1 MGSDQRPGREKLK
14 ELAVTRMDGCNRF
27 GGGRNEK
34 HAERKREDLSISVG
48 SPFEQGKFR
57 DTSTYA
63 SKCSKIRRLLNQ
75 PECQE
80 VRDGRNRGDVLL
92 QKIAEFLLT
101 VPTKRSQ
108 QDHHRFKRAQCY
120 CKK

>member
-75 PECQE
+75 PKCQ
-80 VRDGRNRGDVLL
+80 DVLL